1 MKGYIYLEAVLVVLI
16 VGLALVPVMDSL
28 RPGLLST
35 SENQKQLALFN
46 LTRQK
51 LEEVRSNSYTTLRAN
66 LSNPAGTPSAYSD
79 TVTLEGATYQRQVI
93 LDLEDVAGGG
103 SGDEGL
109 IHLTVRTGD
118 VQLETLRAD
127 YAL

>member
-51 LEEVRSNSYTTLRAN
+51 LEEVRGNSYTTLRAN

-93 LDLEDVAGGG
+93 LDLEDVAHD
-103 SGDEGL
+103 SSPDEGL

>member
-16 VGLALVPVMDSL
+16 VGLALVPVVDSL

-79 TVTLEGATYQRQVI
+79 TVTLDGTTYQRQVI
-93 LDLEDVAGGG
+93 LDLEDVAHDGR
-103 SGDEGL
+103 GDEGP
-109 IHLTVRTGD
+109 IN
-118 VQLETLRAD
+118 
-127 YAL
+127 